1 MNISSQS
8 DILTNKL
15 FMLASNKY
23 GAPYCGSSLK
33 DDTLAQGVRF
43 WVSGIAVGSVGI
55 PGNTQCLKRD
65 SYPTAVS
72 KKYTPLHK
80 HSESWVILR
89 AKIIS

>member
-55 PGNTQCLKRD
+55 PGNWIWIENQQSPVYVVYSHYSR
-65 SYPTAVS
+65 
-72 KKYTPLHK
+72 
-80 HSESWVILR
+80 HSDGFSEWC
-89 AKIIS
+89 

>member
-55 PGNTQCLKRD
+55 PGKGSFNNYVNKFG
-65 SYPTAVS
+65 
-72 KKYTPLHK
+72 
-80 HSESWVILR
+80 WVGGQ
-89 AKIIS
+89 